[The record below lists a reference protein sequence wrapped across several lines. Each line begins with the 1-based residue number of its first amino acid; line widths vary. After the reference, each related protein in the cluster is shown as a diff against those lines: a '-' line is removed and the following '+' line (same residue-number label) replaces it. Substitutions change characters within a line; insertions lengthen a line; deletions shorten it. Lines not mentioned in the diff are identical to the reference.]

1 MGTLFLQ
8 TPVSFLLSHNN
19 YNRYSSNLIRKFI
32 FLSLLHICFH
42 LFFMTFR
49 FTTSIEKDNGYISC
63 PHTHTYANTPHIIF
77 KMLHN
82 SPNFM
87 LFYKTLALTLSL
99 CLSERNVRQ
108 EQRNNFNS
116 HCCCCCCG
124 CRQTKKKERRFSISN
139 RKCVYSVHLSTPTK
153 QQQEIH
159 EYSICSLRTLL
170 LLLLLLTFVSS
181 TLIGIARNI
190 VNC

>member
-19 YNRYSSNLIRKFI
+19 YNRYSSTLIRKFI

-49 FTTSIEKDNGYISC
+49 FTTSIGKDNGYMSC

-87 LFYKTLALTLSL
+87 LFYKTLALTLSVSLSAMCDKNNEITSIRIVVAVVVDAGRRKKRKEGSQYLTVNVCTVCTFLHQQNNNKKYMNIQFVL
-99 CLSERNVRQ
+99 CVPYCY
-108 EQRNNFNS
+108 
-116 HCCCCCCG
+116 CCCC
-124 CRQTKKKERRFSISN
+124 
-139 RKCVYSVHLSTPTK
+139 
-153 QQQEIH
+153 
-159 EYSICSLRTLL
+159 LRLL
-170 LLLLLLTFVSS
+170 LQL
-181 TLIGIARNI
+181 
-190 VNC
+190 